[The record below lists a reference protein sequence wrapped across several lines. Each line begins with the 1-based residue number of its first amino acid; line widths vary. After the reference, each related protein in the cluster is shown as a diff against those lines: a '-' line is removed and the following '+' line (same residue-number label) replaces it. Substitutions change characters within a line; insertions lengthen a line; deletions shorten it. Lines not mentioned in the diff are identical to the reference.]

1 MRSRLAGRARQGVMW
16 RACQTW
22 PAISSV
28 AHATPRFIQN
38 LPLPTL
44 FAATV
49 FLALLLCWFI
59 LALVWLGVRMAGS
72 ESAKSL
78 PIQDM
83 VMVTSLMFALML
95 SFAAAGIWNDWVQA
109 RGAVTREAM
118 ELEHVIALT
127 DGLSPSSEVR

>member
-1 MRSRLAGRARQGVMW
+1 MPLLD
-16 RACQTW
+16 
-22 PAISSV
+22 
-28 AHATPRFIQN
+28 FLQN
-38 LPLPTL
+38 LPLPSL

-49 FLALLLCWFI
+49 FLALLLCWLI

-109 RGAVTREAM
+109 RGAVQREAVAVGYVVAVV
-118 ELEHVIALT
+118 E
-127 DGLSPSSEVR
+127 GLCRVHGAQVRA